1 MTNDAV
7 IKKILLPT
15 DLNPEIPE
23 SISYAVALSRWT
35 KADLYILITYRLI
48 EDEHRSES
56 PGKSIRDY
64 LNDQAMTKAQLI
76 RDVYPQECLTR
87 CHFLVEIGFLS
98 ERIRSNVR
106 KFGIDLVIMNEDM
119 EKLLDVTPEHK
130 RSGIFV
136 DLSCPVMYVPANK
149 IAV

>member
-48 EDEHRSES
+48 EDEHRNQSH
-56 PGKSIRDY
+56 GRSIRDY

-76 RDVYPQECLTR
+76 RDIYPQECLTR

-98 ERIRSNVR
+98 ERIRSNVQ
-106 KFGIDLVIMNEDM
+106 KFNIDLVIMNEEM
-119 EKLLDVTPEHK
+119 EKLLDISTERN
-130 RSGIFV
+130 RSGFFV
-136 DLSCPVMYVPANK
+136 DLPCPVMYIPANK